1 MSILFAAR
9 NWLYRTCIVLLADRC
24 HPLNSRA
31 WLLDSDSFQ
40 RSGCWSVL
48 NGCARNFLTAPEG
61 CGEETGGECL
71 QDVFSVLLWRGDDRS
86 MALPRHMLEFAPV
99 GTLEKSKMLFAHPR

>member
-48 NGCARNFLTAPEG
+48 NGSARNFLTAPEG

-71 QDVFSVLLWRGDDRS
+71 QDVFSYSFVAW
-86 MALPRHMLEFAPV
+86 
-99 GTLEKSKMLFAHPR
+99 